1 MNYKLPTLFLI
12 FILGFMQTITASYA
26 DNKSDNSSL
35 SGLDFKLSMPK
46 TEYLSTDKLTL
57 NFTLTNTTN
66 DPITFLKWQ
75 TPLENDFT
83 GDLFTVQHKGQD
95 VSYIGKMVKRAAP
108 TEDDFMTLTA
118 GESISG
124 LLDLAEGYAVEKKG
138 DYTIALKQ
146 DLQINPTYAEKG
158 MFEMQ
163 LKTVATQS
171 ATIGFTLNENR
182 QIEVIQEKQANF
194 SSCSSSQKSILNKA
208 LIAATE
214 LADDSINLIKGAT
227 VGTQSL
233 GVHYKTW
240 FGRYTN
246 ARYSVVTQH
255 FNKIHDALANQQVT
269 FDCNCASAYR
279 SSFAYVRRNN
289 PYRIHVCSRFW
300 NASLKGRDSKA
311 GTLIHETSHFSVV
324 ANTNDHVYGESGVKQ
339 LAISRPDKAI
349 ANADSHEYFAEDTE
363 NMFNQAITNIG
374 ITSYRDAANHCSSG
388 YKRISIDLNKGS
400 GGRYIYFCISRNP
413 TWSAISNIRI
423 TKNRCPSNYYR
434 YRTDLN
440 RGTTTHDTPLY
451 LCTSR
456 NRNISPITRMK
467 ITVGDRSTNICG
479 TLYPYRT
486 RDLNE
491 GAGGKYIYACYN

>member
-12 FILGFMQTITASYA
+12 FLLGFIQTITASYA
-26 DNKSDNSSL
+26 DNKMDNPSL

-46 TEYLSTDKLTL
+46 TEYFSTDKLTL
-57 NFTLTNTTN
+57 NFTLTNTRN

-83 GDLFTVQHKGQD
+83 GDMFTIQHKGQD
-95 VSYIGKMVKRAAP
+95 VPYIGKMVKRAAP
-108 TEDDFMTLTA
+108 TEEDFMTLAA
-118 GESISG
+118 GESVSG
-124 LLDLAEGYAVEKKG
+124 LIDLAEGYAVEETG

-146 DLQINPTYAEKG
+146 DLQVNPTYAEKG

-171 ATIGFTLNENR
+171 SIISFTLNEKR

-194 SSCSSSQKSILNKA
+194 SSCTSNQKSILNKA

-214 LADDSINLIKGAT
+214 LADDSMNLLNGAT
-227 VGTQSL
+227 VSTQSL

-246 ARYSVVTQH
+246 ARYSAVTQN
-255 FNKIHDALANQQVT
+255 FNKIHDALANKQVT
-269 FDCNCASAYR
+269 FDCSCASASY
-279 SSFAYVRRNN
+279 AYVYSNR
-289 PYRIHVCSRFW
+289 PYRIYLCNSFW
-300 NASLKGRDSKA
+300 RASLKGRDSKA
-311 GTLIHETSHFSVV
+311 GTLVHEVSHFSIV
-324 ANTNDHVYGESGVKQ
+324 AKTKDHVYGESGVKQ

-363 NMFNQAITNIG
+363 KMFNQAITNIG
-374 ITSYRDAANHCSSG
+374 ITSYRDAVNRCSSG

-400 GGRYIYFCISRNP
+400 GGRYIYFCIARNP
-413 TWSAISNIRI
+413 AWSAISNIRI

-440 RGTTTHDTPLY
+440 KGTTIHDTPLY

-467 ITVGDRSTNICG
+467 ITVGDKSTNTCG